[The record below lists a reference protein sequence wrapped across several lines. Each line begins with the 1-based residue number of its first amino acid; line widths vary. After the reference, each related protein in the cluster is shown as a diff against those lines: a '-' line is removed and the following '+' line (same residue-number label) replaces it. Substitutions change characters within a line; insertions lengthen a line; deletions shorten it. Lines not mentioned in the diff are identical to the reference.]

1 MAMFTLLLQALAKP
15 YFYGGQAVME
25 GVMMRG
31 ANHMAVAVRRASG
44 DIVVREE
51 RLRGLYAGR
60 VRNVPLIRG
69 VIVLAETLT
78 LGMRALIYSTNVA
91 LDDQGERQ
99 IGGGAVAAT
108 LGFSLVF
115 IAGVFFIAPLV
126 AVGLLDRLIDTTGF
140 ANIVIEGA
148 LRLAMFL
155 GYVGVIGL
163 LPDIR
168 RTFAY
173 HGAEHRAIHAWEQD
187 APLVV
192 EQVRRFPNAHPR
204 CGTGFLLV
212 VMVVAIFVFA
222 AVGDLPWWLL
232 AISRVALLPVI
243 AAIAYEIVRFSAAFW
258 RFRLVRVIFQPNLA
272 LQSFTT
278 RDPDDS
284 QIEVAIVALSAV
296 LAADGVAQPQ
306 ISGAR
311 LSPATS

>member
-1 MAMFTLLLQALAKP
+1 MTKLLLHALAKP
-15 YFYGGQAVME
+15 YFYGGQAVIE

-31 ANHMAVAVRRASG
+31 AHTMAVAVRRKSG

-51 RLRGLYAGR
+51 RLRGLYAGP
-60 VRNVPLIRG
+60 VRNIPLVRG

-91 LDDQGERQ
+91 LDDQGERE

-108 LGFSLVF
+108 LGLSLVF
-115 IAGVFFIAPLV
+115 IAGVFFVAPLV
-126 AVGLLDRLIDTTGF
+126 AVGLLDRLIDTTGSV
-140 ANIVIEGA
+140 NIVIEGA

-163 LPDIR
+163 LPDVR

-173 HGAEHRAIHAWEQD
+173 HGAEHRAIHAWENE

-192 EQVRRFPNAHPR
+192 EQVQRFPNAHPR

-232 AISRVALLPVI
+232 ATSRVALIPAI

-258 RFRLVRVIFQPNLA
+258 RFRLVRVIFRPNLA

-296 LAADGVAQPQ
+296 LAADGVAQVLPRKD
-306 ISGAR
+306 GAR